1 MAPAAA
7 MMTPNH
13 TRAVGFPIANPTLGG
28 RYGEA
33 SVLVRPRL
41 RESVLPM
48 SSFRFFLVAVALSL
62 TAACGD
68 GSTGASSTTAAPV
81 TTAAT
86 TTTAQVTTAL
96 TTTAPLTTA
105 PASATTT
112 IDAKTAIAANW
123 EEFFSPSETVQQ
135 REALLENGASYEQA
149 LIQRSQDPR
158 QATAKAKV
166 KSVELTPPDRAT
178 VTYDVYLGDT
188 VALPDAQGFAVLQD
202 GVWKV
207 SGESFCALMTLASTD
222 PVPGCS

>member
-1 MAPAAA
+1 
-7 MMTPNH
+7 
-13 TRAVGFPIANPTLGG
+13 
-28 RYGEA
+28 
-33 SVLVRPRL
+33 
-41 RESVLPM
+41 M
-48 SSFRFFLVAVALSL
+48 SSSRFFLVVVALSL
-62 TAACGD
+62 IAACGG
-68 GSTGASSTTAAPV
+68 GSTATSSTTAAPV

-86 TTTAQVTTAL
+86 TTTVEATT
-96 TTTAPLTTA
+96 TTA
-105 PASATTT
+105 PASTTT
-112 IDAKTAIAANW
+112 TVDAKTAIAANW
-123 EEFFSPSETVQQ
+123 EEFFSPSETIQQ

>member
-1 MAPAAA
+1 M
-7 MMTPNH
+7 
-13 TRAVGFPIANPTLGG
+13 PITNEPT
-28 RYGEA
+28 
-33 SVLVRPRL
+33 
-41 RESVLPM
+41 
-48 SSFRFFLVAVALSL
+48 
-62 TAACGD
+62 
-68 GSTGASSTTAAPV
+68 ST
-81 TTAAT
+81 
-86 TTTAQVTTAL
+86 
-96 TTTAPLTTA
+96 
-105 PASATTT
+105 TTT
-112 IDAKTAIAANW
+112 IDAKTAIASNW
-123 EEFFSPSETVQQ
+123 EAFFSPSETIQQ
-135 REALLENGASYEQA
+135 REALLENGPSYEQA

>member
-1 MAPAAA
+1 
-7 MMTPNH
+7 
-13 TRAVGFPIANPTLGG
+13 
-28 RYGEA
+28 
-33 SVLVRPRL
+33 
-41 RESVLPM
+41 M
-48 SSFRFFLVAVALSL
+48 SSSRFFLVAVALSL
-62 TAACGD
+62 TAACGG

-86 TTTAQVTTAL
+86 PTTSTPVTTVPATVP
-96 TTTAPLTTA
+96 TTNA
-105 PASATTT
+105 PASTTT
-112 IDAKTAIAANW
+112 TLDAKTAITANW
-123 EEFFSPSETVQQ
+123 EEFFSPSETIQQ
-135 REALLENGASYEQA
+135 REALLENGPSYEQA
-149 LIQRSQDPR
+149 LIQRAQDPR

>member
-1 MAPAAA
+1 
-7 MMTPNH
+7 
-13 TRAVGFPIANPTLGG
+13 
-28 RYGEA
+28 
-33 SVLVRPRL
+33 
-41 RESVLPM
+41 M
-48 SSFRFFLVAVALSL
+48 SSSRFFLVAVALSL
-62 TAACGD
+62 IAACGD

-81 TTAAT
+81 TTAP
-86 TTTAQVTTAL
+86 TAQVTTAP

-105 PASATTT
+105 PASTTTT

-149 LIQRSQDPR
+149 LVQRSQDPR

-166 KSVELTPPDRAT
+166 KSVELTPPDRST